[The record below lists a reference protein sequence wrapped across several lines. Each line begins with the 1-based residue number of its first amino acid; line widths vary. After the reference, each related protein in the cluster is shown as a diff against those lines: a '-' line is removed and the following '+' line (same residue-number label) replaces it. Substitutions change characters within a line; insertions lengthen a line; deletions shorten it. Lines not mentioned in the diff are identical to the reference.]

1 VLALRDGARGGRL
14 GVRSDAHLRAEER
27 RPERNSH
34 QRQTDRPRRTFPPD
48 SEVTMRLLLAALA
61 LAAVLSP
68 GAAATAEA
76 HGAVARPMHRPQP
89 TAAVR
94 VSLESDDGMA
104 LPTAM
109 HHGATFVAGEMGR
122 RYAIRVDNDSADRI
136 EVVVAVD
143 GRDAVSGKM
152 ADARRQRG
160 YVVQPFG
167 SVVIDGFRR
176 SHDHVAAFRF
186 TDVEDSFS
194 GRMGTG
200 AQAGII
206 TVAVFREKQSMRPMK
221 QIARG
226 SAPSAKTES
235 RRSADAGA
243 APKSAAPSASS
254 MHRDHGMG
262 GEKLGTQFG
271 ETMVSRVVE
280 VPFVR
285 RVHERPD
292 QRVVLQYDSAERL
305 VARGVPIDFA
315 IARPV
320 QLDDRSWPSART
332 DDRFTAPPP
341 RR

>member
-1 VLALRDGARGGRL
+1 MRPLFAALVLCAALVPLAPATA
-14 GVRSDAHLRAEER
+14 DAHGPAV
-27 RPERNSH
+27 
-34 QRQTDRPRRTFPPD
+34 RTW
-48 SEVTMRLLLAALA
+48 
-61 LAAVLSP
+61 
-68 GAAATAEA
+68 
-76 HGAVARPMHRPQP
+76 HRPQP
-89 TAAVR
+89 AANVR
-94 VSLESDDGMA
+94 VSLESADGMA

-109 HHGATFVAGEMGR
+109 HQGAMFVAGELGE
-122 RYAIRVDNDSADRI
+122 RYAIRIDNDSNERV

-143 GRDAVSGKM
+143 GRDVVSGKV
-152 ADARRQRG
+152 ADATRQRG

-200 AQAGII
+200 HQAGNI
-206 TVAVFREKQSMRPMK
+206 TVAVFREQASARPMK

-226 SAPSAKTES
+226 AASSES
-235 RRSADAGA
+235 KRSADAP
-243 APKSAAPSASS
+243 APKSAAPSTSRAAP
-254 MHRDHGMG
+254 MREHR

-285 RVHERPD
+285 RAHKTPD
-292 QRVVLQYDSAERL
+292 QRLAVQYDSAERL

-315 IARPV
+315 IARPIQV
-320 QLDDRSWPSART
+320 DDGSWPSARS
-332 DDRFTAPPP
+332 DSRFTAPPP

>member
-1 VLALRDGARGGRL
+1 M
-14 GVRSDAHLRAEER
+14 
-27 RPERNSH
+27 RP
-34 QRQTDRPRRTFPPD
+34 
-48 SEVTMRLLLAALA
+48 LLAALA
-61 LAAVLSP
+61 LCVALVPLAPS
-68 GAAATAEA
+68 TAEA
-76 HGAVARPMHRPQP
+76 HGAVARTWHRPQP
-89 TAAVR
+89 TANVR
-94 VSLESDDGMA
+94 VSLESADGMA

-109 HHGATFVAGEMGR
+109 HHGATFVAGELGE
-122 RYAIRVDNDSADRI
+122 RYAIRIENDSNERV

-143 GRDAVSGKM
+143 GRDVVSGKL
-152 ADARRQRG
+152 ADATRQRG

-194 GRMGTG
+194 GRMGSG
-200 AQAGII
+200 HQAGNI
-206 TVAVFREKQSMRPMK
+206 TVAVFREQASTRPMK

-226 SAPSAKTES
+226 GASTES
-235 RRSADAGA
+235 KRSADAGA
-243 APKSAAPSASS
+243 TPAPKSAAPSTSRAAP
-254 MHRDHGMG
+254 MRDHRR

-285 RVHERPD
+285 RAHKTPD
-292 QRVVLQYDSAERL
+292 QRLAVQYDSAERL

-315 IARPV
+315 IARPIQV
-320 QLDDRSWPSART
+320 DDRSWPSAQT
-332 DDRFTAPPP
+332 DGRFTAPPP